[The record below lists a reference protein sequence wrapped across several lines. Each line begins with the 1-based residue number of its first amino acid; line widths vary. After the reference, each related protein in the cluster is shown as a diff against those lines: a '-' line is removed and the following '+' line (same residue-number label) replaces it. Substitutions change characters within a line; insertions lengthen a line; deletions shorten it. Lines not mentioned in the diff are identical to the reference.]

1 MDIYLMRAQTLF
13 PVAAGVL
20 QGDMLAPFLF
30 IIAFD
35 FAMRTPI
42 DNNEKLRFTLEE
54 GGSKRKPPKIN
65 TDTDLADDIA
75 LIANTMRDANQRL
88 RRVEEAA
95 QQIGLHISQ
104 DKIEYICIYEKGKIF
119 KQVEDF

>member
-1 MDIYLMRAQTLF
+1 MDIHLMRAQTLF

-35 FAMRTPI
+35 FGMRTP
-42 DNNEKLRFTLEE
+42 LRFTLEE

-65 TDTDLADDIA
+65 TDTDFADDIA
-75 LIANTMRDANQRL
+75 LISNTMRDANQRL

-104 DKIEYICIYEKGKIF
+104 DKIEYIWIYEKGKIF